1 MKYAKVIT
9 GKSDAKA
16 IWEYGVINKVP
27 FYNALTDVQS
37 ECLKLVRCLDN
48 LIKKRQLQRAKFTEK
63 NFRNS
68 IKVRL

>member
-27 FYNALTDVQS
+27 LYTALTDVKS

-48 LIKKRQLQRAKFTEK
+48 LIKKRTTTKSKIHGEKF
-63 NFRNS
+63 
-68 IKVRL
+68 